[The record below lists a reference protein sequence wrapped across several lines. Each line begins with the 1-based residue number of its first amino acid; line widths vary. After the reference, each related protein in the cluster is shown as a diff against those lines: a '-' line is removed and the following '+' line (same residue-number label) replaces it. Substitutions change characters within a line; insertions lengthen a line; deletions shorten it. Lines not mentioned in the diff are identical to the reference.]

1 MKILYPMQV
10 GGGDAPKEVASL
22 EEFIGKLNGE
32 PGGTFLLGG
41 NRIWHGGIHLSDKGG
56 WHPQGAVR
64 AIADGE
70 IVAYRIASDPVAV
83 KLEPE
88 EGKPGEAIT
97 LRTSPSFCLVRH
109 RYEATEEVSGQQQ
122 PKRNALTFYCLY
134 MHIASKNAYQGEPE
148 RHVLTGSG
156 VAIYKATASLQFQ
169 KEDKLGTARKG
180 AEVSLIGAPSERMN
194 LNNEPY
200 SYQLVSYATPK
211 DGDPSQ
217 FYVASQFIKEERKVE
232 PDWMMAKQ
240 DIPCLYPISSNS
252 YLRKS
257 KEQGEAVAA
266 GLPKT
271 SKVARTTAQP
281 VVFSNM
287 KEYLEIEVWEVAQGK
302 LTDGKGNVVPNASK
316 GDRYW
321 VAKEMLGQ
329 PSDAVRHTPIVYD
342 KVELRHTNPIPVKA
356 GEVVGHWGEHETPK
370 PTASGFVL
378 NEDRKAIHME
388 IFVAESDKEALGK
401 CISNEGK
408 LVKGQEYLLLKEGG
422 QVDTYKLTQEN
433 NKVGYSKVGAF
444 GPLEAPKP
452 INTQDIVTHG
462 ADKFVKVA
470 EDQHVLISGDT
481 RLVSQ
486 HEWARLGVTLVDGGS
501 DPDGFLDKADT
512 DGKEGGDFFSSLYE
526 ELVTDRDGD
535 GSISADEIRAAMADK
550 MVADKVRKLF
560 IKHESE
566 WVKRDTWSRLE
577 QELKNM
583 PNLYKY
589 VLEVTNKMAW
599 IEEAAAVVGD
609 TKPWFIHPVGM
620 LGLVAEKNKS
630 NTCDCESLY
639 ADKFKVTRYGSQYGP
654 VYWGTITLASYPSW
668 SNLLA
673 TGEITENEKAIL
685 IAMSDNEGKMDAIQ
699 SYDSE
704 VVTAGAM
711 QKTFK
716 DGASLEGKGELSAQ
730 LAKLRDEHPE
740 LYSNHMLSCGWS
752 VEGNSSSAI
761 TYYFDA
767 LLTNGNKVTGRALKK
782 LLREGCDASTFNHV
796 INSKPLAGLLK
807 VISLPEFLDIQVL
820 DFIERLH
827 SAESHTVT
835 PSNIKIRDYIKSD
848 FGRAVVLDH
857 SVNRPGYVKDN
868 FKAALNNFHI
878 KNPNVSLNPHDWAEL
893 HETYEK
899 KLLEEYKLTR
909 NMTDSI
915 NRYNSLRSKLQ

>member
-1 MKILYPMQV
+1 MQV

-22 EEFIGKLNGE
+22 EEFIGMLNGE

-41 NRIWHGGIHLSDKGG
+41 NRIWHGGIHLSDKVG
-56 WHPQGAVR
+56 WHPGGAVR

-83 KLEPE
+83 TLEPE
-88 EGKPGEAIT
+88 KGKPGEPIT
-97 LRTSPSFCLVRH
+97 LHTSPSFCLVRH

-122 PKRNALTFYCLY
+122 PKSNTLTFYCLY
-134 MHIASKNAYQGEPE
+134 MHIACKNAYQGEPE
-148 RHVLTGSG
+148 RYVLTGSG

-180 AEVSLIGAPSERMN
+180 ADVTLIGAPSERMN

-211 DGDPSQ
+211 SDDPSE
-217 FYVASQFIKEERKVE
+217 FYVASQFIKEERQIE
-232 PDWMMAKQ
+232 PSWMMAKQ
-240 DIPCLYPISSNS
+240 DIPCLYPVSRNS

-257 KEQGEAVAA
+257 KDQGEAVTA

-287 KEYLEIEVWEVAQGK
+287 KEYLEIEVWEVTQGK

-321 VAKEMLGQ
+321 IAKEMLGQ

-342 KVELRHTNPIPVKA
+342 KVELRHTNPIPVKV

-370 PTASGFVL
+370 LTANGFDL

-388 IFVAESDKEALGK
+388 IFVTESDKDALGK

-408 LVKGQEYLLLKEGG
+408 LAKGQEYLLLKNRDP
-422 QVDTYKLTQEN
+422 VDTYKLTKEN
-433 NKVGYSKVGAF
+433 NKIGYSKVGDF

-470 EDQHVLISGDT
+470 EDQYVLISGDT
-481 RLVSQ
+481 RLVNQ

-512 DGKEGGDFFSSLYE
+512 DGKEGGDFFSTLYE

-535 GSISADEIRAAMADK
+535 GSISADEIQAAMAEK
-550 MVADKVRKLF
+550 MVAEKVRKLF

-566 WVKRDTWSRLE
+566 WVKRDTWPRLE

-589 VLEVTNKMAW
+589 VLEVTNDMAW
-599 IEEAAAVVGD
+599 IEQAAEVVGD

-620 LGLVAEKNKS
+620 MGLVADPVSDDEMDEKWLIVTKGQLTFDAEGNDVENSTFFSRRIHWPGNSESGVTIGRGYDIGSRSKEEVYRDLFGSGVPDNIASLISDGAGIKGGAASNFVLANKNSTLITRRSQHRLFEKIYPDYVLRAKS
-630 NTCDCESLY
+630 NYERWTTAQSINDANIPSVSISDKINWEILDDKVKDVIVDLVYQGFTKGPKPMIYGMLNDRQKY
-639 ADKFKVTRYGSQYGP
+639 A
-654 VYWGTITLASYPSW
+654 
-668 SNLLA
+668 
-673 TGEITENEKAIL
+673 
-685 IAMSDNEGKMDAIQ
+685 
-699 SYDSE
+699 
-704 VVTAGAM
+704 
-711 QKTFK
+711 
-716 DGASLEGKGELSAQ
+716 
-730 LAKLRDEHPE
+730 
-740 LYSNHMLSCGWS
+740 
-752 VEGNSSSAI
+752 
-761 TYYFDA
+761 
-767 LLTNGNKVTGRALKK
+767 
-782 LLREGCDASTFNHV
+782 
-796 INSKPLAGLLK
+796 
-807 VISLPEFLDIQVL
+807 
-820 DFIERLH
+820 
-827 SAESHTVT
+827 
-835 PSNIKIRDYIKSD
+835 DYIKNNPTLSQYEP
-848 FGRAVVLDH
+848 GRKRAK
-857 SVNRPGYVKDN
+857 Y
-868 FKAALNNFHI
+868 
-878 KNPNVSLNPHDWAEL
+878 
-893 HETYEK
+893 
-899 KLLEEYKLTR
+899 LTGE
-909 NMTDSI
+909 
-915 NRYNSLRSKLQ
+915 

>member
-1 MKILYPMQV
+1 MQV

-22 EEFIGKLNGE
+22 EEFIGMLNGE

-56 WHPQGAVR
+56 WDPCGAVR

-70 IVAYRIASDPVAV
+70 IVAYRIASDPVSV
-83 KLEPE
+83 TLEPE
-88 EGKPGEAIT
+88 EGKPGEPIT
-97 LRTSPSFCLVRH
+97 LHTSPSFCLIRH

-122 PKRNALTFYCLY
+122 PKRNTLTFYCLY
-134 MHIASKNAYQGEPE
+134 MHIACKNAYQGEPE

-180 AEVSLIGAPSERMN
+180 AEVTLIGAPSERRN
-194 LNNEPY
+194 LRNEPH
-200 SYQLVSYATPK
+200 SYQLVSYAAPK
-211 DGDPSQ
+211 GGDPSE
-217 FYVASQFIKEERKVE
+217 FYLASQFIKEERKVE

-240 DIPCLYPISSNS
+240 DIPSLYPISRNS

-257 KEQGEAVAA
+257 KDQGEAVAA

-287 KEYLEIEVWEVAQGK
+287 KEYLEVEVWNISQGK
-302 LTDGKGNVVPNASK
+302 LTDDKGNVVPNASK

-321 VAKEMLGQ
+321 IAKEMLGQ

-342 KVELRHTNPIPVKA
+342 KVELRHTNPIPVKV

-408 LVKGQEYLLLKEGG
+408 LAKGQEYLLLKEGEL
-422 QVDTYKLTQEN
+422 VDTYKLTKEN

-481 RLVSQ
+481 RLVNQ

-512 DGKEGGDFFSSLYE
+512 DGKEGGDFFSTLYE

-535 GSISADEIRAAMADK
+535 GSISADEIKAAMAEK

-566 WVKRDTWSRLE
+566 WVKRGTWSRLE

-583 PNLYKY
+583 PNLCKY

-599 IEEAAAVVGD
+599 IEQAAEVVGD
-609 TKPWFIHPVGM
+609 TKPWFIHPAGM
-620 LGLVAEKNKS
+620 MGLVEPMVLTSNKCKKCRKDIS
-630 NTCDCESLY
+630 LSFEFMRSFTPSSVSDSRLNDFIATWNHNAAKYGVNSCEQVINILGQGKHETKRFTAFRESLVYRSYTAESLY
-639 ADKFKVTRYGSQYGP
+639 AMAPTAINNGFARKGLSLSREEKMDYIRRHLLNNDSGYGEHSFG
-654 VYWGTITLASYPSW
+654 
-668 SNLLA
+668 SNEFPGKDYRGRGLLHLTHAENYRLCALA
-673 TGEITENEKAIL
+673 TGLNIYSNPELVETDMSSIVLSGFWFWSTNNLGL
-685 IAMSDNEGKMDAIQ
+685 IADNNLGYVDK
-699 SYDSE
+699 
-704 VVTAGAM
+704 V
-711 QKTFK
+711 K
-716 DGASLEGKGELSAQ
+716 
-730 LAKLRDEHPE
+730 
-740 LYSNHMLSCGWS
+740 
-752 VEGNSSSAI
+752 
-761 TYYFDA
+761 
-767 LLTNGNKVTGRALKK
+767 KVTK
-782 LLREGCDASTFNHV
+782 V
-796 INSKPLAGLLK
+796 INPGLKGLEER
-807 VISLPEFLDIQVL
+807 IEFT
-820 DFIERLH
+820 
-827 SAESHTVT
+827 AEA
-835 PSNIKIRDYIKSD
+835 R
-848 FGRAVVLDH
+848 
-857 SVNRPGYVKDN
+857 
-868 FKAALNNFHI
+868 
-878 KNPNVSLNPHDWAEL
+878 EL
-893 HETYEK
+893 HVRLYGEC
-899 KLLEEYKLTR
+899 
-909 NMTDSI
+909 N
-915 NRYNSLRSKLQ
+915 

>member
-1 MKILYPMQV
+1 MQV

-56 WHPQGAVR
+56 WHPGGAVR

-70 IVAYRIASDPVAV
+70 IVAYRIASEPADV

-88 EGKPGEAIT
+88 EGKPGEPIT
-97 LRTSPSFCLVRH
+97 LHTSPSFCLVRH

-122 PKRNALTFYCLY
+122 PKRNTLTFYCLY
-134 MHIASKNAYQGEPE
+134 MHIACKNAYQGEPD

-156 VAIYKATASLQFQ
+156 VAIYKATANLQFQ

-180 AEVSLIGAPSERMN
+180 AEVTLIGAPSERMN

-211 DGDPSQ
+211 SDDPSE
-217 FYVASQFIKEERKVE
+217 FYIASQFIKEERKIE
-232 PDWMMAKQ
+232 PGWMMSKQ
-240 DIPCLYPISSNS
+240 DIPCLYPVSRNS

-257 KEQGEAVAA
+257 KDQGEAVTA

-342 KVELRHTNPIPVKA
+342 KVELRHTNPIPVKG

-408 LVKGQEYLLLKEGG
+408 LAKGQEYLLLKEEE
-422 QVDTYKLTQEN
+422 QVDTYKLTKEN

-481 RLVSQ
+481 QLVSQ

-512 DGKEGGDFFSSLYE
+512 DGKEGGDFFSTLYE

-535 GSISADEIRAAMADK
+535 GSISADEIKAAMAEK

-566 WVKRDTWSRLE
+566 WVKRNTWPRLE

-583 PNLYKY
+583 PNLCKY

-599 IEEAAAVVGD
+599 IDKAAAVVGD
-609 TKPWFIHPVGM
+609 TKPWFIHPAGM
-620 LGLVAEKNKS
+620 MGLVEPMVLTSNKCKKCRKDIS
-630 NTCDCESLY
+630 LSFEFMRSFTPSSVSDSRLNDFIATWNHNAAKYGVNSCEQVINLLGQGKHETKRFTAFRESLVYRSYTAESLY
-639 ADKFKVTRYGSQYGP
+639 AMAPTAINNGFARKGLSLSREEKMDYIRRHLLNNDSGYGEHSFG
-654 VYWGTITLASYPSW
+654 
-668 SNLLA
+668 SNEFPGKDYRGRGLLHLTHAENYRLCALA
-673 TGEITENEKAIL
+673 TGLNIFSNPELVETDMSSIVLSGFWFWSTNNLGL
-685 IAMSDNEGKMDAIQ
+685 IADNNLGYVDK
-699 SYDSE
+699 
-704 VVTAGAM
+704 V
-711 QKTFK
+711 K
-716 DGASLEGKGELSAQ
+716 
-730 LAKLRDEHPE
+730 
-740 LYSNHMLSCGWS
+740 
-752 VEGNSSSAI
+752 
-761 TYYFDA
+761 
-767 LLTNGNKVTGRALKK
+767 KVTKIINPGLK
-782 LLREGCDASTFNHV
+782 
-796 INSKPLAGLLK
+796 GLDER
-807 VISLPEFLDIQVL
+807 IEFT
-820 DFIERLH
+820 
-827 SAESHTVT
+827 AEA
-835 PSNIKIRDYIKSD
+835 R
-848 FGRAVVLDH
+848 
-857 SVNRPGYVKDN
+857 
-868 FKAALNNFHI
+868 
-878 KNPNVSLNPHDWAEL
+878 EL
-893 HETYEK
+893 HVRLYGEC
-899 KLLEEYKLTR
+899 
-909 NMTDSI
+909 N
-915 NRYNSLRSKLQ
+915 

>member
-1 MKILYPMQV
+1 MQV

-22 EEFIGKLNGE
+22 EEFIGMLNGE

-56 WHPQGAVR
+56 WHPGGAVR

-70 IVAYRIASDPVAV
+70 IVAYRIASDPVSV
-83 KLEPE
+83 TLEPE
-88 EGKPGEAIT
+88 EGKPGEPIT
-97 LRTSPSFCLVRH
+97 LHTSPSFCLIRH

-122 PKRNALTFYCLY
+122 PKRNTLIFYCLY
-134 MHIASKNAYQGEPE
+134 MHIACKNAYQGEPE

-156 VAIYKATASLQFQ
+156 VAIYKATASLHFQ

-180 AEVSLIGAPSERMN
+180 AEVTLIGSPSERRN
-194 LNNEPY
+194 LRNEPY
-200 SYQLVSYATPK
+200 SYQLVSYAAPK
-211 DGDPSQ
+211 GGDPSE

-240 DIPCLYPISSNS
+240 DIPSLYPISRNS

-257 KEQGEAVAA
+257 KDQGEAVAA

-287 KEYLEIEVWEVAQGK
+287 KEYLEVEVWNISQGK
-302 LTDGKGNVVPNASK
+302 LTDDKGNVVPNASK
-316 GDRYW
+316 GDRHW
-321 VAKEMLGQ
+321 IAKEMLGQ
-329 PSDAVRHTPIVYD
+329 PSDAVWHTPLVYD
-342 KVELRHTNPIPVKA
+342 KVELRHTNPIPVKG

-408 LVKGQEYLLLKEGG
+408 LAKGQEYLLLKEGEL
-422 QVDTYKLTQEN
+422 VDTYKLTKEN

-481 RLVSQ
+481 RLVNQ

-512 DGKEGGDFFSSLYE
+512 DGKEGGDFFSTLYE

-535 GSISADEIRAAMADK
+535 GSISADEIKAAMAEK

-566 WVKRDTWSRLE
+566 WVKRGTWSRLE

-583 PNLYKY
+583 PNLCKY

-599 IEEAAAVVGD
+599 IEQAAEVVGD
-609 TKPWFIHPVGM
+609 TKPWFIHPAGM
-620 LGLVAEKNKS
+620 MGLVEPMVLTSNKCKKCRKDIS
-630 NTCDCESLY
+630 LSFEFMRSFTPSSVSDSRLNDFIATWNHNAAKYGVNSCEQVINILGQGKHETKRFTAFRESLVYRSYTAESLY
-639 ADKFKVTRYGSQYGP
+639 AMAPTAINNGFARKGLSLSREEKMDYIRRHLLNNDSGYGEHSFG
-654 VYWGTITLASYPSW
+654 
-668 SNLLA
+668 SNEFPGKDYRGRGLLHLTHAENYRLCALA
-673 TGEITENEKAIL
+673 TGLNIYSNPELVETDMPSIVLSGFWFWSTNNLGL
-685 IAMSDNEGKMDAIQ
+685 IADNNLGYVDK
-699 SYDSE
+699 
-704 VVTAGAM
+704 V
-711 QKTFK
+711 K
-716 DGASLEGKGELSAQ
+716 
-730 LAKLRDEHPE
+730 
-740 LYSNHMLSCGWS
+740 
-752 VEGNSSSAI
+752 
-761 TYYFDA
+761 
-767 LLTNGNKVTGRALKK
+767 KVTK
-782 LLREGCDASTFNHV
+782 V
-796 INSKPLAGLLK
+796 INPGLKGLK
-807 VISLPEFLDIQVL
+807 ERIEFT
-820 DFIERLH
+820 
-827 SAESHTVT
+827 AEA
-835 PSNIKIRDYIKSD
+835 R
-848 FGRAVVLDH
+848 
-857 SVNRPGYVKDN
+857 
-868 FKAALNNFHI
+868 
-878 KNPNVSLNPHDWAEL
+878 EL
-893 HETYEK
+893 HVRLYGEC
-899 KLLEEYKLTR
+899 
-909 NMTDSI
+909 N
-915 NRYNSLRSKLQ
+915 

>member
-1 MKILYPMQV
+1 MSEKKKMKILYPMQV
-10 GGGDAPKEVASL
+10 GGGDAPKEVVSL

-56 WHPQGAVR
+56 WHPGGAVR

-83 KLEPE
+83 TLEPE
-88 EGKPGEAIT
+88 EGKPGEPIT
-97 LRTSPSFCLVRH
+97 LHTSPSFCLVRH

-122 PKRNALTFYCLY
+122 PKRNNLTFYCLY
-134 MHIASKNAYQGEPE
+134 MHIACKNAYQGEPD

-156 VAIYKATASLQFQ
+156 VTIYKATASLQFQ

-180 AEVSLIGAPSERMN
+180 AEVTLIGAPSERMN
-194 LNNEPY
+194 LKNEPY

-211 DGDPSQ
+211 SDDPSE
-217 FYVASQFIKEERKVE
+217 FYIASQFIKEERKIE
-232 PDWMMAKQ
+232 PGWMMAKQ
-240 DIPCLYPISSNS
+240 DIPCLYPVSRNS

-257 KEQGEAVAA
+257 KDQGEAVTA

-342 KVELRHTNPIPVKA
+342 KVELRHTNPIPVKG

-408 LVKGQEYLLLKEGG
+408 LAKGQEYLLLKEGE
-422 QVDTYKLTQEN
+422 QVDTYKLTKEN

-462 ADKFVKVA
+462 AEKFVKVA

-481 RLVSQ
+481 QLVSQ

-535 GSISADEIRAAMADK
+535 GSISADEIKAAMAEK

-566 WVKRDTWSRLE
+566 WVKRNTWPRLE

-583 PNLYKY
+583 PNLCKY

-609 TKPWFIHPVGM
+609 TKPWFIHPTGM
-620 LGLVAEKNKS
+620 MGLVG
-630 NTCDCESLY
+630 D
-639 ADKFKVTRYGSQYGP
+639 
-654 VYWGTITLASYPSW
+654 
-668 SNLLA
+668 
-673 TGEITENEKAIL
+673 
-685 IAMSDNEGKMDAIQ
+685 
-699 SYDSE
+699 
-704 VVTAGAM
+704 
-711 QKTFK
+711 
-716 DGASLEGKGELSAQ
+716 
-730 LAKLRDEHPE
+730 
-740 LYSNHMLSCGWS
+740 
-752 VEGNSSSAI
+752 
-761 TYYFDA
+761 
-767 LLTNGNKVTGRALKK
+767 
-782 LLREGCDASTFNHV
+782 
-796 INSKPLAGLLK
+796 INSKELSLKIDYDFIHTLEGGMILNGYVPEPERSQSGVTVSVGFDLGARDLSDLNRLNLKPSLISKLTPYLTKKKLEADRFVKANPLIITPDEANEIYLAVKKQSTEDLIRK
-807 VISLPEFLDIQVL
+807 YNSESAVKFESLPKEAQTVIASVEYQYGSLKIKTPALWEQVVNQEWQDAYDNLL
-820 DFIERLH
+820 DFGD
-827 SAESHTVT
+827 A
-835 PSNIKIRDYIKSD
+835 YISRRRKE
-848 FGRAVVLDH
+848 AK
-857 SVNRPGYVKDN
+857 Y
-868 FKAALNNFHI
+868 
-878 KNPNVSLNPHDWAEL
+878 
-893 HETYEK
+893 
-899 KLLEEYKLTR
+899 LEAIL
-909 NMTDSI
+909 
-915 NRYNSLRSKLQ
+915 

>member
-1 MKILYPMQV
+1 M
-10 GGGDAPKEVASL
+10 
-22 EEFIGKLNGE
+22 LNGE

-56 WHPQGAVR
+56 WHPGGAVR

-70 IVAYRIASDPVAV
+70 IVAYRIASDPVSV
-83 KLEPE
+83 TLEPE
-88 EGKPGEAIT
+88 EGKPGEPIT
-97 LRTSPSFCLVRH
+97 LHTSPSFCLIRH

-122 PKRNALTFYCLY
+122 PKRNTLTFYCLY
-134 MHIASKNAYQGEPE
+134 MHIACKNAYQGEPE

-156 VAIYKATASLQFQ
+156 VSIYKATASLQFQ

-180 AEVSLIGAPSERMN
+180 AEVTLIGAPSERRN
-194 LNNEPY
+194 LRNEPH
-200 SYQLVSYATPK
+200 SYQLVSYAAPK
-211 DGDPSQ
+211 GGDPSE
-217 FYVASQFIKEERKVE
+217 FYLASQFIKEERKVE

-240 DIPCLYPISSNS
+240 DIPSLYPISRNS

-257 KEQGEAVAA
+257 KDQGEAVAA

-287 KEYLEIEVWEVAQGK
+287 KEYLEVEVWNISQGK
-302 LTDGKGNVVPNASK
+302 LTDDKGNVVPNASK

-321 VAKEMLGQ
+321 IAKEMLGQ

-342 KVELRHTNPIPVKA
+342 KVELRHTNPIPVKV

-408 LVKGQEYLLLKEGG
+408 LAKGQEYLLLKEGEL
-422 QVDTYKLTQEN
+422 VDTYKLTKEN

-481 RLVSQ
+481 RLVNQ

-512 DGKEGGDFFSSLYE
+512 DGKEGGDFFSTLYE

-535 GSISADEIRAAMADK
+535 GSISADEIKAAIAEK

-566 WVKRDTWSRLE
+566 WVKRGTWSRLE

-583 PNLYKY
+583 PNLCKY

-599 IEEAAAVVGD
+599 IEQAAEVVGD
-609 TKPWFIHPVGM
+609 TKPWFIHPAGM
-620 LGLVAEKNKS
+620 MGLVEPMVLTSNKCKKCRKDIS
-630 NTCDCESLY
+630 LSFEFMRSFTPSSVSDSRLNDFIATWNHNAAKYGVNSCEQVINILGQGKHETKRFTAFRESLVYRSYTAESLY
-639 ADKFKVTRYGSQYGP
+639 AMAPTAINNGFARKGLSLSREEKMDYIRRHLLNNDSGYGEHSFG
-654 VYWGTITLASYPSW
+654 
-668 SNLLA
+668 SNEFPGKDYRGRGLLHLTHAENYRLCALA
-673 TGEITENEKAIL
+673 TGLNIYSNPELVETDMSSIVLSGFWFWSTNNLGL
-685 IAMSDNEGKMDAIQ
+685 IANNNLGYVDK
-699 SYDSE
+699 
-704 VVTAGAM
+704 V
-711 QKTFK
+711 K
-716 DGASLEGKGELSAQ
+716 
-730 LAKLRDEHPE
+730 
-740 LYSNHMLSCGWS
+740 
-752 VEGNSSSAI
+752 
-761 TYYFDA
+761 
-767 LLTNGNKVTGRALKK
+767 KVTK
-782 LLREGCDASTFNHV
+782 V
-796 INSKPLAGLLK
+796 INPGLKGLEER
-807 VISLPEFLDIQVL
+807 IEFT
-820 DFIERLH
+820 
-827 SAESHTVT
+827 AEA
-835 PSNIKIRDYIKSD
+835 R
-848 FGRAVVLDH
+848 
-857 SVNRPGYVKDN
+857 
-868 FKAALNNFHI
+868 
-878 KNPNVSLNPHDWAEL
+878 EL
-893 HETYEK
+893 HVRLYGEC
-899 KLLEEYKLTR
+899 
-909 NMTDSI
+909 N
-915 NRYNSLRSKLQ
+915 

>member
-22 EEFIGKLNGE
+22 EEFIGMLNGE

-56 WHPQGAVR
+56 WHSGGAVR

-70 IVAYRIASDPVAV
+70 IVAYRLASDPVAV
-83 KLEPE
+83 TLEPE
-88 EGKPGEAIT
+88 EGKSGEAIT
-97 LRTSPSFCLVRH
+97 LHTSPSFCLVRH

-122 PKRNALTFYCLY
+122 PKRNTLTFYCLY
-134 MHIASKNAYQGEPE
+134 MHIACKNAYQGEPE
-148 RHVLTGSG
+148 RYVLTGSG

-180 AEVSLIGAPSERMN
+180 AEVTLIGAPSERMN

-211 DGDPSQ
+211 GDDPSA

-240 DIPCLYPISSNS
+240 DIPSLYPISRNS

-257 KEQGEAVAA
+257 KDQGEAVTA

-271 SKVARTTAQP
+271 SKVARTTTQP

-302 LTDGKGNVVPNASK
+302 LTDGKGNAVPNASK

-329 PSDAVRHTPIVYD
+329 PSDAVRHPPIVHD
-342 KVELRHTNPIPVKA
+342 KVELRHTNPIPVKV

-370 PTASGFVL
+370 PTANGFDL

-408 LVKGQEYLLLKEGG
+408 LAKGQEYLLLKEGE
-422 QVDTYKLTQEN
+422 QADTYKLTKEN
-433 NKVGYSKVGAF
+433 NKIGYSKVGDF
-444 GPLEAPKP
+444 GPLDAPKP

-512 DGKEGGDFFSSLYE
+512 DGKEGGDFFSTLYK
-526 ELVTDRDGD
+526 ELVTDQDGD
-535 GSISADEIRAAMADK
+535 GSISADEIKAAMAK
-550 MVADKVRKLF
+550 EMVAEKVRKLF

-566 WVKRDTWSRLE
+566 WVKRDTWPRLE

-583 PNLYKY
+583 PNLCKY

-609 TKPWFIHPVGM
+609 AKPWFINPAGM
-620 LGLVAEKNKS
+620 MELIG
-630 NTCDCESLY
+630 ES
-639 ADKFKVTRYGSQYGP
+639 
-654 VYWGTITLASYPSW
+654 
-668 SNLLA
+668 
-673 TGEITENEKAIL
+673 ENESSLKI
-685 IAMSDNEGKMDAIQ
+685 D
-699 SYDSE
+699 YD
-704 VVTAGAM
+704 
-711 QKTFK
+711 FIH
-716 DGASLEGKGELSAQ
+716 SLEGGMILNGYVPEPETSQSGVTISVGFDLGARNLSDLNRLGLNTSLVSKLTPYLGKKKSEADRFVRNNPLSVTLGEANEIYLAVKKQSTEELIRKYNAESSVDFESLPKEAQ
-730 LAKLRDEHPE
+730 TVIA
-740 LYSNHMLSCGWS
+740 S
-752 VEGNSSSAI
+752 VEYQYGS
-761 TYYFDA
+761 
-767 LLTNGNKVTGRALKK
+767 
-782 LLREGCDASTFNHV
+782 
-796 INSKPLAGLLK
+796 LK
-807 VISLPEFLDIQVL
+807 VSTPALWEQVVNQEWQDAYENLL
-820 DFIERLH
+820 DFGDAYITRRRKE
-827 SAESHTVT
+827 AEYL
-835 PSNIKIRDYIKSD
+835 K
-848 FGRAVVLDH
+848 GML
-857 SVNRPGYVKDN
+857 
-868 FKAALNNFHI
+868 
-878 KNPNVSLNPHDWAEL
+878 
-893 HETYEK
+893 
-899 KLLEEYKLTR
+899 
-909 NMTDSI
+909 
-915 NRYNSLRSKLQ
+915 

>member
-10 GGGDAPKEVASL
+10 GGGDVPKEVASL
-22 EEFIGKLNGE
+22 EEFIGMLNGE

-56 WHPQGAVR
+56 WHPGGAVR

-70 IVAYRIASDPVAV
+70 IMAYRIASDPVAV
-83 KLEPE
+83 TLEPE
-88 EGKPGEAIT
+88 KGKPGEPIT
-97 LRTSPSFCLVRH
+97 LHTSPSFCLVRH

-122 PKRNALTFYCLY
+122 PKRNTLTFYCLY
-134 MHIASKNAYQGEPE
+134 MHIACKNAYQGEPE
-148 RHVLTGSG
+148 RYVLTGSS

-180 AEVSLIGAPSERMN
+180 ADVTLIGSPSQRMN

-211 DGDPSQ
+211 SDDPSE
-217 FYVASQFIKEERKVE
+217 FYVASQFIKEERKIE
-232 PDWMMAKQ
+232 PSWMMAKQ
-240 DIPCLYPISSNS
+240 DIPCLYPVSRNS

-257 KEQGEAVAA
+257 KDQGEAVTA

-287 KEYLEIEVWEVAQGK
+287 KEYLEIEVWEVTQGK

-321 VAKEMLGQ
+321 IAKEMLGQ

-342 KVELRHTNPIPVKA
+342 KVELRHTNPIPVKV

-370 PTASGFVL
+370 LTANGFDL

-388 IFVAESDKEALGK
+388 IFVTESDKDALGK
-401 CISNEGK
+401 CIRNEGK
-408 LVKGQEYLLLKEGG
+408 LAKGQEYLLLKNGDP
-422 QVDTYKLTQEN
+422 VDTYKLTKEN
-433 NKVGYSKVGAF
+433 NKIGYSKVGDF

-470 EDQHVLISGDT
+470 EDQYVLISGDT

-486 HEWARLGVTLVDGGS
+486 HEWASLGVTLVDGGS

-512 DGKEGGDFFSSLYE
+512 DGKEGGDFFSTLYK

-535 GSISADEIRAAMADK
+535 GSISADEIKTAMAK
-550 MVADKVRKLF
+550 EMVADKVRKLF

-566 WVKRDTWSRLE
+566 WVKRDTWPRLE

-599 IEEAAAVVGD
+599 IDKAAEVVGD
-609 TKPWFIHPVGM
+609 TRPWFVHPAGM
-620 LGLVAEKNKS
+620 MGLVMDTKGG
-630 NTCDCESLY
+630 DL
-639 ADKFKVTRYGSQYGP
+639 
-654 VYWGTITLASYPSW
+654 ITLEMVFAA
-668 SNLLA
+668 NLNQDKSSC
-673 TGEITENEKAIL
+673 EAIL
-685 IAMSDNEGKMDAIQ
+685 PFLNEYAKTYGMKEERAIAHFLSQVGHESNFKPVSENLRYSPKGMRKIFGCKGGSKNYDPILDDAKEGRLRPKLWTHESDYAFNPVA
-699 SYDSE
+699 
-704 VVTAGAM
+704 
-711 QKTFK
+711 
-716 DGASLEGKGELSAQ
+716 L
-730 LAKLRDEHPE
+730 
-740 LYSNHMLSCGWS
+740 
-752 VEGNSSSAI
+752 GNYVYA
-761 TYYFDA
+761 
-767 LLTNGNKVTGRALKK
+767 
-782 LLREGCDASTFNHV
+782 
-796 INSKPLAGLLK
+796 
-807 VISLPEFLDIQVL
+807 
-820 DFIERLH
+820 
-827 SAESHTVT
+827 
-835 PSNIKIRDYIKSD
+835 
-848 FGRAVVLDH
+848 
-857 SVNRPGYVKDN
+857 NRPGSRNGDESSGDGYKYRGRGLIQITHKDAYIKFTEAHNVANPSDQKDFLASPDDILTLRYAASSAYFFWFIYKKSFNLHSTACTGTVKEVTKIVNGGDAGYEDRLKRFN
-868 FKAALNNFHI
+868 AVAAVI
-878 KNPNVSLNPHDWAEL
+878 GIDGARE
-893 HETYEK
+893 
-899 KLLEEYKLTR
+899 
-909 NMTDSI
+909 
-915 NRYNSLRSKLQ
+915 

>member
-1 MKILYPMQV
+1 MQV

-22 EEFIGKLNGE
+22 EEFIGMLNGE

-56 WHPQGAVR
+56 WDPGGAVR

-70 IVAYRIASDPVAV
+70 IVAYRIASDPVSV
-83 KLEPE
+83 TLEPE
-88 EGKPGEAIT
+88 EGKPGEPIT
-97 LRTSPSFCLVRH
+97 LHTSPSFCLIRH

-122 PKRNALTFYCLY
+122 PKRNTLTFYCLY
-134 MHIASKNAYQGEPE
+134 MHIACKNAYQGEPE

-180 AEVSLIGAPSERMN
+180 AEVTLIGAPSERRN
-194 LNNEPY
+194 LRNEPH
-200 SYQLVSYATPK
+200 SYQLVSYAAPK
-211 DGDPSQ
+211 GGDPSE
-217 FYVASQFIKEERKVE
+217 FYLASQFIKEERKVE

-240 DIPCLYPISSNS
+240 DIPSLYPISRNS

-257 KEQGEAVAA
+257 KDQGEAVAA

-287 KEYLEIEVWEVAQGK
+287 KEYLEVEVWNISQGK
-302 LTDGKGNVVPNASK
+302 LTDDKGNVVPNASK

-321 VAKEMLGQ
+321 IAKEMLGQ

-342 KVELRHTNPIPVKA
+342 KVELRHTNPIPVKV

-408 LVKGQEYLLLKEGG
+408 LAKGQEYLLLKEGEL
-422 QVDTYKLTQEN
+422 VDTYKLTKEN

-444 GPLEAPKP
+444 GPLAAPKP

-481 RLVSQ
+481 RLVNQ

-512 DGKEGGDFFSSLYE
+512 DGKEGGDFFSTLYE

-535 GSISADEIRAAMADK
+535 GSISADEIKAAMAEK

-566 WVKRDTWSRLE
+566 WVKRGTWSRLE

-583 PNLYKY
+583 PNLCKY

-599 IEEAAAVVGD
+599 IEQAAEVVGD
-609 TKPWFIHPVGM
+609 TKPWFIHPAGM
-620 LGLVAEKNKS
+620 MGLVEPMVLTSNKCKKCRKDIS
-630 NTCDCESLY
+630 LSFEFMRSFTPSSVSDSRLNDFIATWNHNAAKYGVNSCEQVINILGQGKHETKRFTAFRESLVYRSYTAESLY
-639 ADKFKVTRYGSQYGP
+639 AMAPTAINNGFARKGLSLSREEKMDYIRRHLLNNDSGYGEHSFG
-654 VYWGTITLASYPSW
+654 
-668 SNLLA
+668 SNEFPGKDYRGRGLLHLTHAENYRLCALA
-673 TGEITENEKAIL
+673 TGLNIYSNPELVETDMPSIVLSGFWFWSTNNLGL
-685 IAMSDNEGKMDAIQ
+685 IADNNLGYVDK
-699 SYDSE
+699 
-704 VVTAGAM
+704 V
-711 QKTFK
+711 K
-716 DGASLEGKGELSAQ
+716 
-730 LAKLRDEHPE
+730 
-740 LYSNHMLSCGWS
+740 
-752 VEGNSSSAI
+752 
-761 TYYFDA
+761 
-767 LLTNGNKVTGRALKK
+767 KVTK
-782 LLREGCDASTFNHV
+782 V
-796 INSKPLAGLLK
+796 INPGLKGLK
-807 VISLPEFLDIQVL
+807 ERIEFT
-820 DFIERLH
+820 
-827 SAESHTVT
+827 AEA
-835 PSNIKIRDYIKSD
+835 R
-848 FGRAVVLDH
+848 
-857 SVNRPGYVKDN
+857 
-868 FKAALNNFHI
+868 
-878 KNPNVSLNPHDWAEL
+878 EL
-893 HETYEK
+893 HVRLYGEC
-899 KLLEEYKLTR
+899 
-909 NMTDSI
+909 N
-915 NRYNSLRSKLQ
+915 

>member
-1 MKILYPMQV
+1 MQV

-56 WHPQGAVR
+56 WHPGGAVR

-70 IVAYRIASDPVAV
+70 IVAYRIASEPADV

-88 EGKPGEAIT
+88 EGKPGEPIT
-97 LRTSPSFCLVRH
+97 LHTSPSFCLVRH

-122 PKRNALTFYCLY
+122 PKRNTLTFYCLY
-134 MHIASKNAYQGEPE
+134 MHIACKNAYQGEPD

-156 VAIYKATASLQFQ
+156 VAIYKAIANLQFQ

-180 AEVSLIGAPSERMN
+180 AEVTLIGAPSERMN

-211 DGDPSQ
+211 SDDPSE
-217 FYVASQFIKEERKVE
+217 FYIASQFIKEERKIE
-232 PDWMMAKQ
+232 PGWMMSKQ
-240 DIPCLYPISSNS
+240 DIPCLYPVSRNS

-257 KEQGEAVAA
+257 KDQGEAVTA

-342 KVELRHTNPIPVKA
+342 KVELRHTNPIPVKG

-408 LVKGQEYLLLKEGG
+408 LAKGQEYLLLKEGE
-422 QVDTYKLTQEN
+422 QVDTYKLTKEN

-481 RLVSQ
+481 QLVSQ

-512 DGKEGGDFFSSLYE
+512 DGKEGGDFFSTLYE

-535 GSISADEIRAAMADK
+535 GSISADEIKAAMAEK

-566 WVKRDTWSRLE
+566 WVKRNTWPRLE

-609 TKPWFIHPVGM
+609 TKPWFIHPAGM
-620 LGLVAEKNKS
+620 MGLVEPMVLTSNKCKKCRKDIS
-630 NTCDCESLY
+630 LSFEFMRSFTPSSVSDSRLNDFIATWNHNVAKYGVNSCEQVINLLGQGKHETKRFTAFRESLVYRSYTAESLY
-639 ADKFKVTRYGSQYGP
+639 AMAPTAINNGFARKGLSLSREEKMDYIRRHLLNNDSGYGEHSFG
-654 VYWGTITLASYPSW
+654 
-668 SNLLA
+668 SNEFPGKDYRGRGLLHLTHAENYRLCALA
-673 TGEITENEKAIL
+673 TGLNIYSNPELVETDMSSIVLSGFWFWSTNNLGL
-685 IAMSDNEGKMDAIQ
+685 IADNNLGYVDK
-699 SYDSE
+699 
-704 VVTAGAM
+704 V
-711 QKTFK
+711 K
-716 DGASLEGKGELSAQ
+716 
-730 LAKLRDEHPE
+730 
-740 LYSNHMLSCGWS
+740 
-752 VEGNSSSAI
+752 
-761 TYYFDA
+761 
-767 LLTNGNKVTGRALKK
+767 KVTKIINPGLK
-782 LLREGCDASTFNHV
+782 
-796 INSKPLAGLLK
+796 GLDER
-807 VISLPEFLDIQVL
+807 IEFT
-820 DFIERLH
+820 
-827 SAESHTVT
+827 AEA
-835 PSNIKIRDYIKSD
+835 R
-848 FGRAVVLDH
+848 
-857 SVNRPGYVKDN
+857 
-868 FKAALNNFHI
+868 
-878 KNPNVSLNPHDWAEL
+878 EL
-893 HETYEK
+893 HVRLYGEC
-899 KLLEEYKLTR
+899 
-909 NMTDSI
+909 N
-915 NRYNSLRSKLQ
+915 

>member
-22 EEFIGKLNGE
+22 EEFIGMLNGE

-56 WHPQGAVR
+56 WDPGGAVR

-70 IVAYRIASDPVAV
+70 IVAYRIASDPVSV
-83 KLEPE
+83 TLEPE
-88 EGKPGEAIT
+88 EGKPGEPIT
-97 LRTSPSFCLVRH
+97 LHTSPSFCLVRH

-122 PKRNALTFYCLY
+122 PKRNTLTFYCLY
-134 MHIASKNAYQGEPE
+134 MHIACKNAYQGEPE

-180 AEVSLIGAPSERMN
+180 AEVTLIGAPSERRN
-194 LNNEPY
+194 LKNEPY

-211 DGDPSQ
+211 GDDPSA
-217 FYVASQFIKEERKVE
+217 FYVASQFIKEQRKIE
-232 PDWMMAKQ
+232 PGWMMAKQ
-240 DIPCLYPISSNS
+240 DIPSLYPISRNS

-257 KEQGEAVAA
+257 KNQGEAVAA

-287 KEYLEIEVWEVAQGK
+287 KEYLEVEVWNISQGK
-302 LTDGKGNVVPNASK
+302 LTDDKGNVVPNASK

-321 VAKEMLGQ
+321 IAKEMLGQ

-342 KVELRHTNPIPVKA
+342 KVELRHTNPIPVKV

-408 LVKGQEYLLLKEGG
+408 LAKGQEYLLLKEGEL
-422 QVDTYKLTQEN
+422 VDTYKLTKEN

-481 RLVSQ
+481 RLVNQ

-512 DGKEGGDFFSSLYE
+512 DGKEGGDFFSTLYE

-535 GSISADEIRAAMADK
+535 GSISADEIKAAMAEK

-566 WVKRDTWSRLE
+566 WVKRGTWSRLE

-583 PNLYKY
+583 PNLCKY

-599 IEEAAAVVGD
+599 IEQAAEVVGD
-609 TKPWFIHPVGM
+609 TKPWFIHPAGM
-620 LGLVAEKNKS
+620 MGLVEPMVLTSNKCKKCRKDIS
-630 NTCDCESLY
+630 LSFEFMRSFTPSSVSDSRLNDFIATWNHNAAKYGVNSCEQVINILGQGKHETKRFTAFRESLVYRSYTAESLY
-639 ADKFKVTRYGSQYGP
+639 AMAPTAINNGFARKGLSLSREEKMDYIRRHLLNNDSGYGEHSFG
-654 VYWGTITLASYPSW
+654 
-668 SNLLA
+668 SNEFPGKDYRGRGLLHLTHAENYRLCALA
-673 TGEITENEKAIL
+673 TGLNIYSNPELVETDMPSIVLSGFWFWSTNNLGL
-685 IAMSDNEGKMDAIQ
+685 IADNNLGYVDK
-699 SYDSE
+699 
-704 VVTAGAM
+704 V
-711 QKTFK
+711 K
-716 DGASLEGKGELSAQ
+716 
-730 LAKLRDEHPE
+730 
-740 LYSNHMLSCGWS
+740 
-752 VEGNSSSAI
+752 
-761 TYYFDA
+761 
-767 LLTNGNKVTGRALKK
+767 KVTK
-782 LLREGCDASTFNHV
+782 V
-796 INSKPLAGLLK
+796 INPGLKGLK
-807 VISLPEFLDIQVL
+807 ERIEFT
-820 DFIERLH
+820 
-827 SAESHTVT
+827 AEA
-835 PSNIKIRDYIKSD
+835 R
-848 FGRAVVLDH
+848 
-857 SVNRPGYVKDN
+857 
-868 FKAALNNFHI
+868 
-878 KNPNVSLNPHDWAEL
+878 EL
-893 HETYEK
+893 HVRLYGEC
-899 KLLEEYKLTR
+899 
-909 NMTDSI
+909 N
-915 NRYNSLRSKLQ
+915 

>member
-1 MKILYPMQV
+1 MSEKKKMKILYPMQV
-10 GGGDAPKEVASL
+10 GGGDAPKEVVSL

-56 WHPQGAVR
+56 WHPGGAVR

-70 IVAYRIASDPVAV
+70 IVAYRIAFDPVAV
-83 KLEPE
+83 TLEPE
-88 EGKPGEAIT
+88 EGKPGEPIT
-97 LRTSPSFCLVRH
+97 LHTSPSFCLVRH

-122 PKRNALTFYCLY
+122 PKRNNLTFYCLY
-134 MHIASKNAYQGEPE
+134 MHIACKNAYQGEPD

-180 AEVSLIGAPSERMN
+180 AEVTLIGAPSERMN
-194 LNNEPY
+194 LKNEPY

-211 DGDPSQ
+211 SDDPSE
-217 FYVASQFIKEERKVE
+217 FYIASQFIKEERKIE
-232 PDWMMAKQ
+232 PGWMMAKQ
-240 DIPCLYPISSNS
+240 DIPCLYPVSRNS

-257 KEQGEAVAA
+257 KDQGEAVTA
-266 GLPKT
+266 GLPKA

-287 KEYLEIEVWEVAQGK
+287 KEYLEIEVWDVAQGK

-329 PSDAVRHTPIVYD
+329 PSDAIRHTPIVYD
-342 KVELRHTNPIPVKA
+342 KVELRHTNPIPVKG

-408 LVKGQEYLLLKEGG
+408 LAKGQEYLLLKEGEP
-422 QVDTYKLTQEN
+422 VDTYKLTKEN

-444 GPLEAPKP
+444 GPLEDPKP

-481 RLVSQ
+481 QLVSQ

-535 GSISADEIRAAMADK
+535 GSISADEIKAAMAEK
-550 MVADKVRKLF
+550 MVVDKVRKLF

-566 WVKRDTWSRLE
+566 WVKRNTWPRLE

-583 PNLYKY
+583 PNLCKY

-609 TKPWFIHPVGM
+609 TKPWFIHPTGM
-620 LGLVAEKNKS
+620 MGLVVDPISDDEMDEKWLTVTKGQLTFDAEGNDVDTSMYFSRHPHVPNNRGVVIGASGVTYGRGLDLGQISIGELNKLAKTIS
-630 NTCDCESLY
+630 NNCMPLSSSMLKWLKGAVGLQRQAAYEYTLEINNAVPRDEQTLTRKQQHYLFNDIYLKLEST
-639 ADKFKVTRYGSQYGP
+639 AKRTIENPKGTRTRTNPQGVDLDPEKIVSWGP
-654 VYWGTITLASYPSW
+654 LPQNIKDVLVDLTFRGDNRPSTREFFIPELIE
-668 SNLLA
+668 S
-673 TGEITENEKAIL
+673 IKAGDGF
-685 IAMSDNEGKMDAIQ
+685 A
-699 SYDSE
+699 
-704 VVTAGAM
+704 
-711 QKTFK
+711 TFK
-716 DGASLEGKGELSAQ
+716 NNVK
-730 LAKLRDEHPE
+730 
-740 LYSNHMLSCGWS
+740 
-752 VEGNSSSAI
+752 
-761 TYYFDA
+761 
-767 LLTNGNKVTGRALKK
+767 
-782 LLREGCDASTFNHV
+782 
-796 INSKPLAGLLK
+796 NSKW
-807 VISLPEFLDIQVL
+807 
-820 DFIERLH
+820 
-827 SAESHTVT
+827 
-835 PSNIKIRDYIKSD
+835 
-848 FGRAVVLDH
+848 
-857 SVNRPGYVKDN
+857 KDN
-868 FKAALNNFHI
+868 F
-878 KNPNVSLNPHDWAEL
+878 NVPLD
-893 HETYEK
+893 
-899 KLLEEYKLTR
+899 
-909 NMTDSI
+909 
-915 NRYNSLRSKLQ
+915 RYQRRCNYL

>member
-10 GGGDAPKEVASL
+10 GGGDTPKEVASL
-22 EEFIGKLNGE
+22 EEFIGMLNGE

-56 WHPQGAVR
+56 WDPGGAVR
-64 AIADGE
+64 AIAGGE
-70 IVAYRIASDPVAV
+70 IVAYRIASDPVSV
-83 KLEPE
+83 TLEPE
-88 EGKPGEAIT
+88 EGKPGEPIT
-97 LRTSPSFCLVRH
+97 LHTSPSFCLIRH

-122 PKRNALTFYCLY
+122 PKRNTLTFYCLY
-134 MHIASKNAYQGEPE
+134 MHIACKNAYQGEPE

-180 AEVSLIGAPSERMN
+180 AEVTLIGAPSERRN
-194 LNNEPY
+194 LRNEPH
-200 SYQLVSYATPK
+200 SYQLVSYAAPK
-211 DGDPSQ
+211 GGDPSE
-217 FYVASQFIKEERKVE
+217 FYLASQFIKEERKVE

-240 DIPCLYPISSNS
+240 DIPSLYPISRNS

-257 KEQGEAVAA
+257 KDQGEAVAA

-287 KEYLEIEVWEVAQGK
+287 KEYLEVEVWNISQGK
-302 LTDGKGNVVPNASK
+302 LTDDKGNVVPNASK

-321 VAKEMLGQ
+321 IAKEMLGQ

-342 KVELRHTNPIPVKA
+342 KVELRHTNPIPVKV

-408 LVKGQEYLLLKEGG
+408 LAKGQEYLLLKEGEL
-422 QVDTYKLTQEN
+422 VDTYKLTKEN

-481 RLVSQ
+481 RLVNQ

-512 DGKEGGDFFSSLYE
+512 DGKEGGDFFSTLYE

-535 GSISADEIRAAMADK
+535 GSISADEIKAAMAEK

-566 WVKRDTWSRLE
+566 WVKRGTWSRLE

-583 PNLYKY
+583 PNLCKY

-599 IEEAAAVVGD
+599 IEQAAEVVGD
-609 TKPWFIHPVGM
+609 TKPWFIHPAGM
-620 LGLVAEKNKS
+620 MGLVEPMVLTSNKCKKCRKDIS
-630 NTCDCESLY
+630 LSFEFMRSFTPSSVSDSRLNDFIATWNHNAAKYGVNSCEQVINILGQGKHETKRFTAFRESLVYRSYTAESLY
-639 ADKFKVTRYGSQYGP
+639 AMAPTAINNGFARKGLSLSREEKMDYIRRHLLNNDSGYGEHSFG
-654 VYWGTITLASYPSW
+654 
-668 SNLLA
+668 SNEFPGKDYRGRGLLHLTHAENYRLCALA
-673 TGEITENEKAIL
+673 TGLNIYSNPELVETDMSSIVLSGFWFWSTNNLGL
-685 IAMSDNEGKMDAIQ
+685 IADNNLGYVDK
-699 SYDSE
+699 
-704 VVTAGAM
+704 V
-711 QKTFK
+711 K
-716 DGASLEGKGELSAQ
+716 
-730 LAKLRDEHPE
+730 
-740 LYSNHMLSCGWS
+740 
-752 VEGNSSSAI
+752 
-761 TYYFDA
+761 
-767 LLTNGNKVTGRALKK
+767 KVTK
-782 LLREGCDASTFNHV
+782 V
-796 INSKPLAGLLK
+796 INPGLKGLEER
-807 VISLPEFLDIQVL
+807 IEFT
-820 DFIERLH
+820 
-827 SAESHTVT
+827 AEA
-835 PSNIKIRDYIKSD
+835 R
-848 FGRAVVLDH
+848 
-857 SVNRPGYVKDN
+857 
-868 FKAALNNFHI
+868 
-878 KNPNVSLNPHDWAEL
+878 EL
-893 HETYEK
+893 HVRLYGEC
-899 KLLEEYKLTR
+899 
-909 NMTDSI
+909 N
-915 NRYNSLRSKLQ
+915 